1 MRERM
6 ALGWRIGMVTELV
19 RTVTRV
25 DDESEAVRTL
35 DALGRSFFSGY
46 RLAKF
51 ALDSWAMRGDSESV
65 DWLDPNHSA
74 RPIVEVWKQSDHTG
88 RTLGAMTL
96 HYYHWNRIRRQHY
109 FSIIPNPRQPKRSRI
124 FVVPFEELVDRE
136 LGIVTAPC
144 VAVELGY
151 VAVAPEAR
159 GRGIGGAL
167 FDTFLERAQ
176 LLAPVRNLAFT
187 IVMARHAHLP
197 WGSELMSYLIER
209 GATSQRNAML
219 LSEVGLELCHPPD
232 LWEVA
237 DHAQPTAWMA
247 ERRDLD
253 VIGYGKNLGQV
264 WAGRAGQAR
273 LDVPFELRRRIA
285 G

>member
-1 MRERM
+1 
-6 ALGWRIGMVTELV
+6 MVTELV

-25 DDESEAVRTL
+25 EVEGEAMRAL
-35 DALGRSFFSGY
+35 DFLGRSFFDGY
-46 RLAKF
+46 RMAKF
-51 ALDSWAMRGDSESV
+51 ALDSWALRGRSESV
-65 DWLDPNHSA
+65 DWLAPNHSA
-74 RPIVEVWKQSDHTG
+74 RPIVEVWKQADHTG
-88 RTLGAMTL
+88 RTVGVMTL
-96 HYYHWNRIRRQHY
+96 HYYHWDRIRRQHY

-124 FVVPFEELVDRE
+124 FVLPFEELVGRE
-136 LGIVTAPC
+136 LGVVTAPC

-151 VAVAPEAR
+151 IAVEPDAR
-159 GRGIGGAL
+159 GKGIGGAF

-176 LLAPVRNLAFT
+176 LLAPEGNLAFT

-209 GATSQRNAML
+209 GVTSQRTSVL
-219 LSEVGLELCHPPD
+219 LSEVGLELCHPSD

-237 DHAQPTAWMA
+237 ARAQPTAWLA
-247 ERRDLD
+247 ERRGLD

-264 WAGRAGQAR
+264 WAGRAGQMR
-273 LDVPFELRRRIA
+273 LDFPYELRHRIA

>member
-1 MRERM
+1 
-6 ALGWRIGMVTELV
+6 MVTELV

-25 DDESEAVRTL
+25 EQEGEAVRTL
-35 DALGRSFFSGY
+35 DYLGRSFFDGY

-51 ALDSWAMRGDSESV
+51 ALDSWSLLGRSESV
-65 DWLDPNHSA
+65 DWLDAKRSA
-74 RPIVEVWKQSDHTG
+74 RPVVEVWRQDDHAG
-88 RTLGAMTL
+88 QPLGAMTL

-124 FVVPFEELVDRE
+124 FVLPFEELVSRE

-151 VAVAPEAR
+151 FAVDPAAR
-159 GRGIGGAL
+159 GKGVGAAF
-167 FDTFLERAQ
+167 FDTFLDRAK
-176 LLAPVRNLAFT
+176 LLAPDRNLAFT
-187 IVMARHAHLP
+187 IVMAQHAHMP
-197 WGSELMSYLIER
+197 WGSELMAHLIER
-209 GATSQRNAML
+209 GATSQRTAILM
-219 LSEVGLELCHPPD
+219 SEVGLELNHPAD
-232 LWEVA
+232 LWEVD

-247 ERRDLD
+247 ERRGLD

-264 WAGRAGQAR
+264 WAGRAGQAA
-273 LDVPFELRRRIA
+273 LDLPFEMRQRLV